1 MSYRDDFYIR
11 DHIVGYTADD
21 NDITK
26 TPTVYFESDTEFG
39 HITQVHKRQENT
51 GRGRVRNKLLFIMEG
66 EECFLYKY
74 NSRSE
79 RARGKIRLH
88 ERYEAISG
96 SRAADPEF
104 ELALHLSR
112 NEFVTDLTDEA
123 KDTLAAVI
131 GEFPL
136 LKKKEADKQ
145 KDADGNQKDE
155 SKEPYIPLGPYAILA
170 ADYIDESGHW

>member
-1 MSYRDDFYIR
+1 
-11 DHIVGYTADD
+11 VTA
-21 NDITK
+21 
-26 TPTVYFESDTEFG
+26 
-39 HITQVHKRQENT
+39 
-51 GRGRVRNKLLFIMEG
+51 
-66 EECFLYKY
+66 
-74 NSRSE
+74 
-79 RARGKIRLH
+79 
-88 ERYEAISG
+88 
-96 SRAADPEF
+96 
-104 ELALHLSR
+104 
-112 NEFVTDLTDEA
+112 LTDEA